1 MPNEM
6 RSRSLV
12 VTLGIICFGATA
24 PSRAWAGTWD
34 PSGNFS
40 FDPTAVFVETFDDVA
55 PQPQMTIVHG
65 GDAVQGAQY
74 IDVNV
79 TNGTP
84 VTFTVTLPAKD
95 ASYVARMYARTNRV
109 VAAINVNYPNDNG
122 SPSYGAHFYPS
133 GTVTSDGWYEVV
145 TNPFSVQGSRKP
157 TASLTITANLADV
170 DALEIVPSGEF
181 ITFAQCAPPAMLPN
195 GASTC
200 GAHQYCETGWCQDGN
215 NGVPPLPPPDELDD
229 VLAYFSN
236 RLSIFFGGAF
246 SRLNYLPNALA
257 TLDALHQAPDAWT
270 FWNGIVTSIHRLH
283 DWHTTLGG
291 PVNLNGQGLIPAC
304 FVEGSADLSDSIVP
318 KDPNYFDVLVS
329 HVGPASTILQ
339 PGDRLVAINGMHPIA
354 FVESLDTIDWG
365 MWRADDP
372 DTHAEAVERMIPLI
386 RRFATNITYIHC
398 NASQMTC
405 GQPVTINV
413 TDLPFDDGTA
423 EYPYCDHR
431 PLYHLGANG
440 PDPVAHDSYNGPF
453 FGVAVESQAGED
465 IYNMVWNDVY
475 LDSGPNPYQPAYD
488 AFQSSAKAV
497 ILDHRLGNGGDVQG
511 AQYLTSI
518 FRPDQ
523 TIASWAG
530 FNQTVGEFDAYT
542 QTFGLSL
549 YQWSLPSGAYEVGS
563 TTANTSLPVA
573 LLIARDGSAS
583 DWFPLGMR
591 NGSPNV
597 RVFGRHT
604 AGAFSSY
611 FVFDYF
617 ENFTWR
623 IASGDLINPDGST
636 HLGNGVRPDEEIVP
650 LQSDLLAGVDTAY
663 ARALDW
669 VRTCTVCRQ

>member
-6 RSRSLV
+6 RCGSFV
-12 VTLGIICFGATA
+12 VTLGIVCTVTCFGA
-24 PSRAWAGTWD
+24 RARAGTFD

-40 FDPTAVFVETFDDVA
+40 FDPTAVVVQTFDDVA
-55 PQPQMTIVHG
+55 PQDQMTIVRA
-65 GDAVQGAQY
+65 GDAVQGATY

-79 TNGTP
+79 TNGNP
-84 VTFTVTLPAKD
+84 VSFPIVLPAKD
-95 ASYVARMYARTNRV
+95 ASYVARMFARTNRV
-109 VAAINVNYPNDNG
+109 VATINVNYPNDNG
-122 SPSYGAHFYPS
+122 SPSFGAHFNPS

-145 TNPFSVQGSRKP
+145 TNPFSVQGSRNP
-157 TASLTITANLADV
+157 TASLTINANFADV
-170 DALEIVPSGEF
+170 DALEIVPSGTF
-181 ITFAQCAPPAMLPN
+181 VNFAQCSPPVDA
-195 GASTC
+195 AC
-200 GAHQYCETGWCQDGN
+200 GAHQYCETGWCRDGN
-215 NGVPPLPPPDELDD
+215 NGVPPLPPPDERDD
-229 VLAYFSN
+229 VLAYFRN
-236 RLSIFFGGAF
+236 RLSIFFGGAY
-246 SRLNYLPNALA
+246 SRANYLPNALA
-257 TLDALHQAPDAWT
+257 TIDSLHAAPDAWT
-270 FWNGIVTSIHRLH
+270 FWNGIVTAIHRLH

-291 PVNLNGQGLIPAC
+291 PVNLAGQGLIPAC
-304 FVEGSADLSDSIVP
+304 FVEGDADLSHAIVP

-329 HVGPASTILQ
+329 HIGPASTILK
-339 PGDRLVAINGMHPIA
+339 PGDRLVAVNGMHPIA
-354 FVESLDTIDWG
+354 FVESLDSLDWG

-372 DTHAEAVERMIPLI
+372 DTHAEAVERMIPVI

-398 NASQMTC
+398 DPVLMTC
-405 GQPVTINV
+405 GAPVTIAV

-423 EYPYCDHR
+423 LYPYCDHR

-440 PDPVAHDSYNGPF
+440 PDPVAHNSYNGPF
-453 FGVAVESQAGED
+453 YGVAVESQTDED

-475 LDSGPNPYQPAYD
+475 IDGTSANPYAPAYD
-488 AFQSSAKAV
+488 AIQANAKAV
-497 ILDHRLGNGGDVQG
+497 ILDHRLGNGGDVEG

-518 FRPDQ
+518 FRPEA

-530 FNQTVGEFDAYT
+530 FNQTLGEFDSYT
-542 QTFGLSL
+542 TSFGLSL
-549 YQWSLPSGAYEVGS
+549 YQVSLPTGAYEVGS
-563 TTANTSLPVA
+563 STANTKLPTA

-583 DWFPLGMR
+583 DWFPLGMQG
-591 NGSPNV
+591 GSPNV

-617 ENFTWR
+617 SNFTWR
-623 IASGDLINPDGST
+623 IASGDLINPDGTT